1 MRKRVLITGASEGIG
16 KELAKVFAL
25 HGYDLV
31 IVARNNEKLDALKE
45 EIVSLNGVDVQI
57 ICADLSDP
65 SNPEKLYRAMS
76 HLQID
81 VLINNAGVGSFGE
94 FYKSDIE
101 KEEKLIMLNV
111 VSLVKLTHLY
121 ITDMARRNDG
131 CIINIGST
139 ASFQPGPLMANYY
152 ASKAYV
158 LSFTEAVAEEMKNTN
173 VKVIAYCPA
182 PTRTGFLT
190 KANVARGKALAGKG
204 LKTPREVAEDIYNS
218 MSQKKAVK
226 VSSKRFKAAL
236 FLERLVP
243 RSITNKFV
251 YNMQSKRKD
260 DSPQKDFDDE
270 NK

>member
-1 MRKRVLITGASEGIG
+1 MRKRALITGASEGIG
-16 KELAKVFAL
+16 KEIAKVFAM

-45 EIVSLNGVDVQI
+45 ELVSLNGIDVQI
-57 ICADLSDP
+57 ICIDLSDP
-65 SNPEKLYRAMS
+65 TNPEKLYRAMS

-81 VLINNAGVGSFGE
+81 VLINNAGMGSFGE

-190 KANVARGKALAGKG
+190 KANISRDKALQGKN
-204 LKTPREVAEDIYNS
+204 LKSPREVAEDIYQTMNRGKS
-218 MSQKKAVK
+218 FKI
-226 VSSKRFKAAL
+226 SSKRMKAAI

-243 RSITNKFV
+243 RSLTNRFV

-260 DSPQKDFDDE
+260 DSTKKED
-270 NK
+270 NKEE

>member
-16 KELAKVFAL
+16 KELAKVFAM
-25 HGYDLV
+25 HDYDLL

-45 EIVSLNGVDVQI
+45 EITSVHGVDVQI
-57 ICADLSDP
+57 ICIDLSDP

-173 VKVIAYCPA
+173 VRVIAYCPS

-190 KANVARGKALAGKG
+190 KANVSRKKALEDKN
-204 LKTPREVAEDIYNS
+204 LKSPREIAEDIYES
-218 MSQKKAVK
+218 MSENKSVQI
-226 VSSKRFKAAL
+226 SSKKFKAAI
-236 FLERLVP
+236 FLERLLP
-243 RSITNKFV
+243 RSFTKKFV

-260 DSPQKDFDDE
+260 ESVNNDDSKEQ
-270 NK
+270 

>member
-1 MRKRVLITGASEGIG
+1 MNKRVLITGASEGIG
-16 KELAKVFAL
+16 KELAKVFAM

-45 EIVSLNGVDVQI
+45 EITSVHGVDVQI
-57 ICADLSDP
+57 ICIDLSDP

-76 HLQID
+76 HLQVD
-81 VLINNAGVGSFGE
+81 VLINNAGIGSFGE
-94 FYKSDIE
+94 FWKSDIE

-131 CIINIGST
+131 TIINIGST

-173 VKVIAYCPA
+173 VKVIAYCPS

-190 KANVARGKALAGKG
+190 KANVSRKDALQGKN
-204 LKTPREVAEDIYNS
+204 LKSPREVAEDIYET
-218 MSQKKAVK
+218 MEKGKTLK
-226 VSSKRFKAAL
+226 ITSKRFKAAL

-243 RSITNKFV
+243 RSTIKKFV
-251 YNMQSKRKD
+251 YNMQSKRKTQED
-260 DSPQKDFDDE
+260 NTNNNEE